1 MLVNA
6 IKTVTD
12 NKHLTRKE
20 AEQVMNAVMS
30 GEATPAQIAAL
41 ITALRMKGETVDEI
55 SGFATVMREKASRI
69 SPKVVELV
77 DTCGTGGDQLH
88 TFNIS
93 TTVAFVI
100 AGAGVPVAKHGNRSV
115 SSRSGSAD
123 VLEALGV
130 GIDLTPDQVE
140 RCIEEVGIGFMF
152 APNFH
157 RAMKHAI
164 GPRREIGIRTVFN
177 ILGPLTNPA
186 GATAQVLGVYDPQL
200 TEVMALVLGNIGV
213 KHALVVHGHNGLD
226 EISNTGE
233 SIISELK
240 DGKVTTYTLTPEQC
254 GVSRASI
261 EGLRGGTAEDNAAI
275 TLDILKGAGGPKR
288 DVVLMNAAAGL
299 IAASRATSFE
309 EGMALAEQAIGNG
322 NALSKLQ
329 ALRDYG
335 SILNAES

>member
-1 MLVNA
+1 MLIDA

-12 NKHLTRKE
+12 NKHLTREE
-20 AEQVMNAVMS
+20 AERVMNAVMS

-55 SGFATVMREKASRI
+55 SGFATVMMDKANRI
-69 SPKVVELV
+69 RPKVVDLV

-93 TTVAFVI
+93 TTVAFVV
-100 AGAGVPVAKHGNRSV
+100 AGAGLPVAKHGNRSV
-115 SSRSGSAD
+115 SSKSGSAD

-130 GIDLTPDQVE
+130 RIDLTPEQVE

-157 RAMKHAI
+157 GAMKHAI

-200 TEVMALVLGNIGV
+200 TEVMATVLGNVGV
-213 KHALVVHGHNGLD
+213 KHALVVHGHDGLD

-240 DGKVTTYTLTPEQC
+240 DGEVTTYTLTPGQC

-261 EGLRGGTAEDNAAI
+261 DDLKGGTAEDNAAI

-299 IAASRATSFE
+299 IAASRVASFE
-309 EGMALAEQAIGNG
+309 EGMALAAQSIDSG
-322 NALSKLQ
+322 NALARLQ

-335 SILNAES
+335 NALSMES